1 MSQPGRKAA
10 MILAALAPV
19 IAVAFIAS
27 QLYDLRGATE
37 KARVWAIEALGGS
50 VTPAQAP
57 SLPPAPPGLTPEE
70 AGKQMENAYAELV
83 KELEP
88 QVVKEQICIEQAPG
102 KLEIRFMEQVLFDS
116 GSAKITPEGQEVLA
130 KTGQALSRIKG
141 RPFTILGHTDN
152 RPIQTEIYPSN
163 WELSTARACS
173 VVRFLADKAAIGP
186 ERFFA
191 VGRADFDPVAD
202 NATDA
207 GRYKNRRVEI
217 LVTDLECLTLPSRAA
232 KH

>member
-1 MSQPGRKAA
+1 

-19 IAVAFIAS
+19 IAVAVIAS
-27 QLYDLRGATE
+27 QLFDLRETAG
-37 KARVWAIEALGGS
+37 KARVWAIAALGGYAS
-50 VTPAQAP
+50 QSPAPAV
-57 SLPPAPPGLTPEE
+57 PPPPPGLTPEE
-70 AGKQMENAYAELV
+70 AGRQMENAYAELV

-102 KLEIRFMEQVLFDS
+102 KLEIRFLEQVLFNS
-116 GSAKITPEGQEVLA
+116 GSARITHEGQEVLA
-130 KTGQALSRIKG
+130 KTGQALARIKG

-152 RPIQTEIYPSN
+152 RPIQTDIFPSN

-173 VVRFLADKAAIGP
+173 VVRFLTERAGIEPG
-186 ERFFA
+186 RFFA

-202 NATDA
+202 NDTDA

-232 KH
+232 KR